1 MAFTPLTE
9 LGEFAL
15 IDRLTQDFTPVHPH
29 VIKGIGDDAAVMRVG
44 EGKVQVL
51 STDLLVEG
59 VHFDLSYAPLR
70 HLGYK
75 SVVVNLS
82 DILAMNAMAY
92 GVTISLA
99 VSNRFTVEALEEFYA
114 GVRLAC
120 ETYNVDLLGGDT
132 SSSTRG
138 MLISVSAIG
147 MAREEDI
154 VYRKGAQPNDLIC
167 VTGDL
172 GAAYAGFLVL
182 DREKAVF
189 IDSPD
194 MQPDLSDYDY
204 VIGRQLKPEIQGPI
218 LQRLAK
224 EGIKP
229 TSMMDISDGLGSE
242 LHHIAKQSQ
251 VGCQVFSNK
260 LPIDVQTVKVAEE
273 FEISPTTF
281 AMNGGEDYELLMTLP
296 LSAYQKISEIKEIT
310 IVGKITEDP
319 GQVQILLDS
328 GEIAEVEAQGW
339 QHFKRKMEE

>member
-1 MAFTPLTE
+1 MAFTPLSE

-15 IDRLTQDFTPVHPH
+15 IDRLTRDFNPVHPH
-29 VIKGIGDDAAVMRVG
+29 VLQGIGDDATVVQIG

-75 SVVVNLS
+75 ALVVNLS

-92 GVTISLA
+92 GVTVSLA
-99 VSNRFTVEALEEFYA
+99 ISNRFTVEALEEFYA
-114 GVRLAC
+114 GVRQAC

-132 SSSTRG
+132 SSSTKG
-138 MLISVSAIG
+138 MVISVTAVG
-147 MAREEDI
+147 LANEEDI

-182 DREKAVF
+182 DREKAAFV
-189 IDSPD
+189 DNPD
-194 MQPDLSDYDY
+194 VQPDLGDYDY

-224 EGIKP
+224 QGLKP
-229 TSMMDISDGLGSE
+229 TSMMDISDGLASE
-242 LHHIAKQSQ
+242 LHHIAKQSS
-251 VGCQVFSNK
+251 VGCQVFANK
-260 LPIDVQTVKVAEE
+260 LPIDYQTVKVAEE

-296 LSAYQKISEIKEIT
+296 LSAYQAISDIRELT
-310 IVGKITEDP
+310 IIGKITDDV
-319 GQVQILLDS
+319 GQVQIFLDS
-328 GEIAEVEAQGW
+328 GEVAEVEAQGW